1 MATLKDKAEM
11 LSQTSA
17 NIQVKNDV
25 TQLGRRFESLLA
37 AVKVCYVAYVSRLS
51 FHCLTRYKIKCCKL
65 LLFLYRTSCKRLK
78 TLLPAMRPIR
88 KLCKTHTI
96 G

>member
-51 FHCLTRYKIKCCKL
+51 FHCLIVTRLNAVSFCC
-65 LLFLYRTSCKRLK
+65 FFIG
-78 TLLPAMRPIR
+78 PAA
-88 KLCKTHTI
+88 K

>member
-37 AVKVCYVAYVSRLS
+37 AVKVCYVAYVS
-51 FHCLTRYKIKCCKL
+51 CLFVFSL
-65 LLFLYRTSCKRLK
+65 LY
-78 TLLPAMRPIR
+78 LLQDEM
-88 KLCKTHTI
+88 L
-96 G
+96 